1 MDRALRN
8 SSQKKREAMV
18 EAATRLFLEYGFEG
32 VSMDT
37 IAEQANVSKRTLY
50 NHFNDKYALFE
61 AVMAL
66 LCESVLPWPWQPAGL
81 KRGEVRATLEKLGV
95 AFLGSIYAP
104 IQIELYR
111 TVAHDTRRFPQLGL
125 MLLDGPIQRSHKL
138 VSEYLQAW
146 QAAGEVDVPDPDLAA
161 AQFLGMLKADVQM
174 KLLFDARR
182 KISPAEIRRLAQAA
196 VELFLNG
203 ASPKDRSSA
212 AGSKKGRP
220 PSGTRRNGRKL
231 LT

>member
-1 MDRALRN
+1 MERPLRN
-8 SSQKKREAMV
+8 SSRKKREAMV

-66 LCESVLPWPWQPAGL
+66 LCESVLPWPGQPSQGIQGSQGGGL
-81 KRGEVRATLEKLGV
+81 NRGEVRDTLEKLGV

-111 TVAHDTRRFPQLGL
+111 TVVHDTRRFPQLGL
-125 MLLDGPIQRSHKL
+125 MMLEGPIRRSHKL
-138 VSEYLQAW
+138 VSEYLRAW
-146 QAAGEVDVPDPDLAA
+146 QAAGEIDVSDPDLAA
-161 AQFLGMLKADVQM
+161 AQFVGMLKADVQM

-182 KISPAEIRRLAQAA
+182 KVSPGEIRRLARTA

-203 ASPKDRSSA
+203 AGPKKRRA
-212 AGSKKGRP
+212 AVSKKTP
-220 PSGTRRNGRKL
+220 RR
-231 LT
+231 

>member
-1 MDRALRN
+1 MGDVVLMERALRS

-32 VSMDT
+32 VSMDV

-66 LCESVLPWPWQPAGL
+66 LCESVLPWPWQPADL
-81 KRGEVRATLEKLGV
+81 KRGEVRSTLEKLGV

-125 MLLDGPIQRSHKL
+125 MLLEGPIQRSHKL
-138 VSEYLQAW
+138 VGEYLRAW
-146 QAAGEVDVPDPDLAA
+146 QAAGEIDVPDCDRAA

-182 KISPAEIRRLAQAA
+182 KVSPAEIRGLAKAA
-196 VELFLNG
+196 VDLFLNG
-203 ASPKDRSSA
+203 AGPKGARSEKPR
-212 AGSKKGRP
+212 KKA
-220 PSGTRRNGRKL
+220 
-231 LT
+231 